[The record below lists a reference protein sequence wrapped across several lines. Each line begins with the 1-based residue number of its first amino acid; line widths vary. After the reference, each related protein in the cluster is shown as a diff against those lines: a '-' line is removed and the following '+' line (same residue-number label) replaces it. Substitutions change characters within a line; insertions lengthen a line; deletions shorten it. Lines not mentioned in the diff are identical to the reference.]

1 MRVFT
6 PNPQCLVSAS
16 DLERCHER
24 PDGAVTNGGIAPFRV
39 TDYGGGKRRA
49 GIVWPFDAAGNY
61 LNGRSRVNLRAMG
74 QPSCTHIF
82 THTFDYIAL
91 DVLIACMAAAAVIFY
106 RRKP

>member
-1 MRVFT
+1 MRVLT

-16 DLERCHER
+16 NLERCHER

-39 TDYGGGKRRA
+39 TDYGDGKRRA
-49 GIVWPFDAAGNY
+49 GIHGLSTLQGITLIAVPALTYARWGDCHA
-61 LNGRSRVNLRAMG
+61 R
-74 QPSCTHIF
+74 F

-91 DVLIACMAAAAVIFY
+91 GVLIACMAAAAVIFY